1 MGKNK
6 IFNNNIANRKLL
18 TKKTD
23 VVYLF
28 NINIKKILIKLIN
41 NIYN

>member
-28 NINIKKILIKLIN
+28 NINIKKI
-41 NIYN
+41 Y